1 MAFGDGVPYECLGL
15 DEGTSTG
22 LPMASEEEEREGLS
36 PPQFEDSDKM
46 AVWEAGRVLTN
57 SYLSCR

>member
-15 DEGTSTG
+15 DEVTSTG

-36 PPQFEDSDKM
+36 LHSVRTVTKWPS
-46 AVWEAGRVLTN
+46 GRQEE
-57 SYLSCR
+57 C